1 LWWVYYY
8 GKTRESVLWREV
20 EKIYIGW
27 NPIEQ
32 WRVRWNRR
40 FPQGARIVQRDG
52 GEESPFQADL
62 NASAIALVR
71 LTVQMSIS
79 SGIVH
84 FPSPLSW

>member
-1 LWWVYYY
+1 MQA
-8 GKTRESVLWREV
+8 
-20 EKIYIGW
+20 GW
-27 NPIEQ
+27 AIPI
-32 WRVRWNRR
+32 
-40 FPQGARIVQRDG
+40 PQLVGGALVRIVQR
-52 GEESPFQADL
+52 GEGAESPFQADL